1 MEIILKKWFNKHFLF
16 LILLL
21 NTHFLSS
28 QELAD
33 KRELD
38 LYMELLQTSGEI
50 INIPSYSDLQII
62 LQNYIVEVKEHKA
75 NIKDFYNILNKLGY
89 IQNNITEME
98 FRNYKEHFF
107 ERKQMEIFTEYVR
120 IEWEDKSPKLIIFR
134 SKSSLM
140 PNLNTR
146 NTVFVLPFYQFD
158 DVHSNEKQEPIL
170 EVLARLYYQ
179 TGLGEEFYFVFTAD
193 LDNTK
198 LYSNYKNKI
207 YNIFDFR
214 IGGIEPKII
223 NDPRFKLLTYQ
234 YIIYRLRY
242 LDIKFRAIIRNQ
254 LRKNQSEFYRS
265 IPDSRY

>member
-1 MEIILKKWFNKHFLF
+1 METILKRWFVRIP
-16 LILLL
+16 ILVFFM
-21 NTHFLSS
+21 HVSFLSS

-38 LYMELLQTSGEI
+38 LYMELLLTSGEI
-50 INIPSYSDLQII
+50 LNLPSYTDYQLVLNS
-62 LQNYIVEVKEHKA
+62 YIQEIKEHKK
-75 NIKDFYNILNKLGY
+75 NIRDFYTILSKLGY
-89 IQNNITEME
+89 IQNGITEME

-107 ERKQMEIFTEYVR
+107 ERKQMEIFTEFVR
-120 IEWEDKSPKLIIFR
+120 IEWENKSPKLVLFR

-140 PNLNTR
+140 PSLNIR
-146 NTVFVLPFYQFD
+146 NTIFVLPFYQFD
-158 DVHSNEKQEPIL
+158 DGHDHNEKQEPIL

-179 TGLGEEFYFVFTAD
+179 TGVGEEFYFVFSPD
-193 LDNTK
+193 LEN
-198 LYSNYKNKI
+198 LNLFSNFKNKV
-207 YNIFDFR
+207 YHIFDFK

-265 IPDSRY
+265 IPDTRY